1 MSNGAHIIWRK
12 YFFSQLRRNFLS
24 IQYENREWNKQK
36 ADHALEWGNDT
47 TPDLWDSIN
56 TSKFLINSLSSS
68 MGLIIP
74 NFLHIIWCHL
84 FEYSIGN

>member
-47 TPDLWDSIN
+47 TPDLWDSI
-56 TSKFLINSLSSS
+56 T
-68 MGLIIP
+68 
-74 NFLHIIWCHL
+74 
-84 FEYSIGN
+84 